1 MISSIRVRDPAIKK
15 WPLSAHKQRLLSLM
29 LYNVQKSFVLI
40 RKVIQNLT
48 TGGGGGRGGILKW
61 DLKKSEI
68 IHKLSSNYSSAP
80 ERVQI
85 TQNV

>member
-1 MISSIRVRDPAIKK
+1 MISSIRVRDPALKK

-40 RKVIQNLT
+40 RTVIENLT
-48 TGGGGGRGGILKW
+48 TGGGGGGILKW